1 MTLKEFLELCNEYD
15 IRFSIDNFNDIT
27 QVIFKGIDNNEIE
40 HKYKRY
46 FSSNK
51 ADLSE
56 RIEEILKNIIDLVK
70 EEEEP

>member
-27 QVIFKGIDNNEIE
+27 KVIFKGIDDNGIE

-46 FSSNK
+46 FSSGQAN
-51 ADLSE
+51 LSE
-56 RIEEILKNIIDLVK
+56 HIEETLKNIINLVK
-70 EEEEP
+70 ED

>member
-40 HKYKRY
+40 YKYKRY
-46 FSSNK
+46 FASNK

-56 RIEEILKNIIDLVK
+56 HIEEILKNIIDLVK
-70 EEEEP
+70 EEEP